1 MMLPLLVKQEQ
12 TNQTP
17 QVPSHIAQTPAQG
30 GQCI

>member
-1 MMLPLLVKQEQ
+1 MVTPLAEQEQ

-17 QVPSHIAQTPAQG
+17 QVPSHLVQTPAQD